1 MTTITVPRTNA
12 KDSFLRFA
20 IRLDAVISGLMGIVG
35 VPFAH
40 QIAEMSGTTPSFE
53 YSVGAFFIAYGVV
66 VYALS
71 LKEHVRRLGSI
82 LVVGNLVYTVAV
94 VVAVLAGVWPLTTT
108 GVVLMLGGGVY
119 TLVMADLQYLGLRR
133 LRG

>member
-1 MTTITVPRTNA
+1 MTAITVPRTNA

-40 QIAEMSGTTPSFE
+40 QIAEISGTTPSFE

-71 LKEHVRRLGSI
+71 RKEHVRRLGTI

-94 VVAVLAGVWPLTTT
+94 VVAVLAGVWPLTAT
-108 GVVLMLGGGVY
+108 GVVLMLGSGVY